1 MIEGKNIMGI
11 IPAVVTPFNGN
22 GDLDLKAL
30 EQITRYLVDGGVHGI
45 MATGGTGEFCNLLK
59 EEKKEIVKVIAD
71 TVGGKIPIIAGTA
84 ACSTK
89 EVILLSNDAQE
100 SGANAVIVTAPYYFK
115 LPKSSLLKHY
125 KTIAQNIDCPLVV
138 YNNPLYTGN
147 DMNPDLIADLLKENN
162 IIGMKQSNSDM
173 GQLIEIIRI
182 SPKDVSICT
191 GIDSQFYPALCIG
204 AIGIYS
210 TAATVMPAQM
220 VKVYN
225 LFQEE
230 KFEEALALHMK
241 LQALNKYLE
250 YDPGYVAPAKEALS
264 LLGLSGGYTRLPL
277 PELTTEEKKGIR
289 KALETIGLL

>member
-1 MIEGKNIMGI
+1 MRPDELKGV
-11 IPAVVTPFNGN
+11 IPAIATPFDEDQNL
-22 GDLDLKAL
+22 DLDGLRVL
-30 EQITRYLVDGGVHGI
+30 TDFVISNGVHAI
-45 MATGGTGEFCNLLK
+45 MTTGGTGEFPSLSR
-59 EEKKEIVKVIAD
+59 EEKRLVTETVVEISAGRVPV
-71 TVGGKIPIIAGTA
+71 IAGTA

-115 LPKSSLLKHY
+115 LPNSSLLKHY

-182 SPKDVSICT
+182 SPEDVSICT
-191 GIDSQFYPALCIG
+191 GIDSQFYPALSIG

-250 YDPGYVAPAKEALS
+250 YDPGYVAPAKEALN

-277 PELTTEEKKGIR
+277 PELTKEEKTGIR